1 VPDPLGFQRRLSIG
15 TDLRVEV
22 DDGGRLTTAHLRD
35 EPAGLVLEMDQPAAL
50 LAAVSWRR
58 LAGRLPVRPPRDL
71 VDGVSVRLRSHGR
84 DLGRVRLTP
93 TGRIRIR
100 PTPAGLV
107 AVVAADLTSRRRSLA
122 YAGGAAAAVA
132 LATTLVRLRSRWRPL
147 S

>member
-1 VPDPLGFQRRLSIG
+1 MPDPLDLQRRLVIE

-22 DDGGRLTTAHLRD
+22 DDGGRLTAAHLRD

-58 LAGRLPVRPPRDL
+58 LAGKLPVPPPREL
-71 VDGVSVRLRSHGR
+71 VDGVSVRLRSHGM
-84 DLGRVRLTP
+84 DLGRVRLTR

-107 AVVAADLTSRRRSLA
+107 AVVAADPTRRRSLA
-122 YAGGAAAAVA
+122 YAGGAAVAVA
-132 LATTLVRLRSRWRPL
+132 LATTVLRRRSRGRPL
-147 S
+147 K

>member
-1 VPDPLGFQRRLSIG
+1 VPDPLEFQRRLSIE

-35 EPAGLVLEMDQPAAL
+35 EPAGLVLEMDQPAEL
-50 LAAVSWRR
+50 LTAVSWRR
-58 LAGRLPVRPPRDL
+58 LAGKLPVRPPRDL

-84 DLGRVRLTP
+84 DLGRVRMTR
-93 TGRIRIR
+93 TGRIRMR

-107 AVVAADLTSRRRSLA
+107 AVVTADPTRRCSLA

-132 LATTLVRLRSRWRPL
+132 LATTLVRLCSRWRPPN
-147 S
+147 

>member
-1 VPDPLGFQRRLSIG
+1 MPDPLDLRRRLSIES
-15 TDLRVEV
+15 DLRVEV

-58 LAGRLPVRPPRDL
+58 LAGKLPVRPPREL
-71 VDGVSVRLRSHGR
+71 VDGVSVRLHSHGR
-84 DLGRVRLTP
+84 YLGRVRLTP

-107 AVVAADLTSRRRSLA
+107 AVVAADLTRRRSLA

-132 LATTLVRLRSRWRPL
+132 LGTTLLRLRSRWRPL
-147 S
+147 K

>member
-1 VPDPLGFQRRLSIG
+1 VPDPLDFQRRLSIE

-22 DDGGRLTTAHLRD
+22 DDGGRLAAAHLRD

-58 LAGRLPVRPPRDL
+58 LAGKLPVPPPREL
-71 VDGVSVRLRSHGR
+71 VDGVSVRLRSQGM
-84 DLGRVRLTP
+84 DLGRVRLTR

-107 AVVAADLTSRRRSLA
+107 AVVAADSTSRSPSSGRRPHRWLDRVH
-122 YAGGAAAAVA
+122 AAPGRTGCPVEA
-132 LATTLVRLRSRWRPL
+132 RR
-147 S
+147 

>member
-1 VPDPLGFQRRLSIG
+1 VPDPLDFQRRLSIE

-22 DDGGRLTTAHLRD
+22 DYGGRLTTAHLRD
-35 EPAGLVLEMDQPAAL
+35 EPAGLLLEMDQPAAL

-58 LAGRLPVRPPRDL
+58 LARPLPIRPPRDL

-84 DLGRVRLTP
+84 DLGRIRMTR

-107 AVVAADLTSRRRSLA
+107 AVVAADSTRRRFLA

-132 LATTLVRLRSRWRPL
+132 LATTLLRLRSRWRPL
-147 S
+147 N